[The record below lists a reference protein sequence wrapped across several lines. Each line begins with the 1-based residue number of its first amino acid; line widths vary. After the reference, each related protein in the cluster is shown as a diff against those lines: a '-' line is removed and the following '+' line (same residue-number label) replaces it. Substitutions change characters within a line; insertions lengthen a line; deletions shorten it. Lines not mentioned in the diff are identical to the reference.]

1 MITNEIFKRILSSI
15 VLLILTFFCII
26 KGSYYFIVLL
36 IVIFLISSLEWHH
49 MSKNKSYY
57 VFGFIYLI
65 VSIYF
70 VYKIRFD
77 FTSDASLFLLIT
89 MICIL
94 TDIGGFI
101 FGKIFKGPKLTKYSP
116 NKTYSGL
123 LGSFLLS
130 FSIIPINFYFNFVN
144 DVSLTTLVIFTFIV
158 SGISQLGDIF
168 ISYFKRVSKIKDTG
182 NIIPGHGGLL
192 DRIDG
197 MIFAFPISYLMIMFN
212 FFEIVK

>member
-1 MITNEIFKRILSSI
+1 MIKEIIKRTLSSI
-15 VLLILTFFCII
+15 ILLFLTLFCIV
-26 KGSYYFIVLL
+26 KGAYFFIILL
-36 IVIFLISSLEWHH
+36 IVIFLISSLEWHN

-57 VFGFIYLI
+57 FFGFIYL
-65 VSIYF
+65 F
-70 VYKIRFD
+70 VALVCVFKLRFD

-89 MICIL
+89 IICVL
-94 TDIGGFI
+94 TDVGGFI
-101 FGKIFKGPKLTKYSP
+101 FGKIFKGPKLIKYSP